1 MTTTSD
7 SGQSV
12 IAARL
17 VSDTDRASGSGLSIS
32 ERYESRITDLL
43 RWADEDRI
51 EASHESIAQFR
62 NLVDETAEL
71 GEASLTMTDAGHVN
85 ARWGSLDGSHLKIEF
100 LPEQRAEYALVTA
113 LPNGRQQ
120 WDAGVCP
127 IADVSPILARARD
140 AGIRS
145 AWQHDGYPT
154 ATPC

>member
-1 MTTTSD
+1 MTTTPD

-17 VSDTDRASGSGLSIS
+17 VSNTDRAPTNGLSIA
-32 ERYESRITDLL
+32 ERYESRIKDLL

-71 GEASLTMTDAGHVN
+71 GEASLTMTDAGDVN
-85 ARWGSLDGSHLKIEF
+85 ARWGSLDGSHLTIEF
-100 LPEQRAEYALVTA
+100 LPEQRAEYALVIVS
-113 LPNGRQQ
+113 PDGRAQ

-127 IADVSPILARARD
+127 ITDVSPILARARD